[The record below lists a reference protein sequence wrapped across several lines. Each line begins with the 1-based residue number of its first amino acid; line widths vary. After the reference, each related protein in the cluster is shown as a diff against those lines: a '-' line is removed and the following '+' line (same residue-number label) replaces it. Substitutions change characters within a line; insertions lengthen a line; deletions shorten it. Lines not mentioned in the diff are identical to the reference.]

1 MSLKSVPLLKDL
13 LLTAP
18 HRGSFFCGGSLVQ
31 NRVYFVYLFSINSL
45 KMTTLTVNINDESQI
60 NLIKKI
66 LKVFDVE
73 IVEKRDDISNIEII
87 EKLENHHK
95 NFSNQSFRKENY
107 TKVDPQNLWSNIQ

>member
-1 MSLKSVPLLKDL
+1 MSLKSVLSSKDL

-18 HRGSFFCGGSLVQ
+18 HRGSFFVVEVWYKIE
-31 NRVYFVYLFSINSL
+31 VYFVYLFSINSL

-73 IVEKRDDISNIEII
+73 IVEKKDDISNIEII